1 MNFEN
6 EVDYRLAKMLLAN
19 MFHDKIL
26 TEQKKDRL
34 WQAILDYYNPPFK
47 SIEEIGGDIGEGFR
61 ISEIRERRVKRNG

>member
-19 MFHDKIL
+19 ISYDKIL

-34 WQAILDYYNPPFK
+34 WQAIQGYYNPSVVVNLFCN
-47 SIEEIGGDIGEGFR
+47 IYG
-61 ISEIRERRVKRNG
+61 